1 MSEAV
6 FDTSILV
13 DHLRDL
19 AAATKIIECVKEGS
33 IIGHISILTEAEL
46 FAGKDA
52 DDSNKRALLVELLNI
67 FDKTDVN
74 EGVARVAGEFR
85 RKYNIALPD
94 AIIAATAFMTRCKL
108 LTKNLKDFKR
118 IGEISAE
125 EPY

>member
-13 DHLRDL
+13 DHLRGL
-19 AAATKIIECVKEGS
+19 PGATMAVEKVREGS
-33 IIGHISILTEAEL
+33 MIGHISILTEAEL
-46 FAGKDA
+46 FAGRDA
-52 DDSNKRALLVELLNI
+52 DDPDKRALMIELLNI

-85 RKYNIALPD
+85 RRYGVPLPD
-94 AIIAATAFMTRCKL
+94 AIIAATAFLTRCKII
-108 LTKNLKDFKR
+108 TKNSKDFKR
-118 IGEISAE
+118 IKEINVE